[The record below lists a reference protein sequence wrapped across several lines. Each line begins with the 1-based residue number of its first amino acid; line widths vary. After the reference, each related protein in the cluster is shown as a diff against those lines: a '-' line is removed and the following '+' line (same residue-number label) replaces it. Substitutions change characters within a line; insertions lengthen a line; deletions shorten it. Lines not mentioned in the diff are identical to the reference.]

1 MALPNAESATCRILD
16 LLSGGF
22 RSRRLCGNLRRLLR
36 RRFLCYHL
44 LHGSFLRS
52 GLLCGDRFRF
62 RRCRLL
68 CRPPF
73 LQGGDDVCPTSI
85 TEFSFR
91 LWRFLRGGH
100 WRRRLS
106 PDLCPSPLLGFL
118 HAPSSGSGEFLSL
131 TCGSFRRGGGF
142 CTATGEHGTEFAN
155 LIVNPALLRFKA
167 FDGGG
172 DDFVREFCRHVVSSE
187 SNSVPLRSTLAS
199 VASCHNL

>member
-91 LWRFLRGGH
+91 LWRLLRGGH

-106 PDLCPSPLLGFL
+106 PDLCPSPLLGFF
-118 HAPSSGSGEFLSL
+118 HALSGGSGEFLAL
-131 TCGSFRRGGGF
+131 PGGRFRRGGGF
-142 CTATGEHGTEFAN
+142 SGATGKHRTEFGN
-155 LIVNPALLRFKA
+155 LSVDLGLLRLESK
-167 FDGGG
+167 DGGV
-172 DDFVREFCRHVVSSE
+172 DYFRCELLCWHVSLSQ
-187 SNSVPLRSTLAS
+187 PFTLA
-199 VASCHNL
+199 H